1 LATVF
6 VIGLSLEIAGAAFLA
21 AELLTLDAAVLAAR
35 GNTYA
40 QSGEPH
46 LEAQVPAARTFV
58 GLGLL
63 LVGFGV
69 QIGGYAFGEG
79 PVWLLLLSVAVV
91 VGGFLLGR
99 RYLTEFSR
107 RGFIVEPFGIAAIK
121 RRAAL
126 RSRAPARRR
135 ERAYTSSQS

>member
-1 LATVF
+1 LAVTF
-6 VIGLSLEIAGAAFLA
+6 VIGLSLEVAGAAFLA
-21 AELLTLDAAVLAAR
+21 AELLTLDPAVLAAR
-35 GNTYA
+35 GNTYP

-79 PVWLLLLSVAVV
+79 PAWLMLLSLAVV

-99 RYLTEFSR
+99 RVSDQVLT
-107 RGFIVEPFGIAAIK
+107 PWLY
-121 RRAAL
+121 RRAV
-126 RSRAPARRR
+126 RFR
-135 ERAYTSSQS
+135 ESQETNSPR